1 MSNSVCDRTAVKTRE
16 QRFIHILGSEFE
28 FAPRVAQEVLA
39 VAQETLI
46 AGGDGKAAPLKP
58 GQVRQVVASVQ
69 APHGRPLT
77 DSRMVEVVWT
87 VDMRPEDA
95 EVQKKFGRKAL
106 RRVRISR
113 LTEEAV
119 DQGGLATEEDLARA
133 LHVVP
138 RTIRRDIHVLE
149 TEGYLVPTRGKV
161 KGIGRGQSHKV
172 TIVKLYLQ
180 SHTYEYIQ
188 RRTRH
193 SLSAIKRY
201 ITWFGR
207 VVLLHQRG
215 LPAAEIAFMLG
226 ISQGLVEQYLELL
239 ESSRE
244 PKNKR

>member
-1 MSNSVCDRTAVKTRE
+1 
-16 QRFIHILGSEFE
+16 
-28 FAPRVAQEVLA
+28 
-39 VAQETLI
+39 
-46 AGGDGKAAPLKP
+46 
-58 GQVRQVVASVQ
+58 
-69 APHGRPLT
+69 
-77 DSRMVEVVWT
+77 
-87 VDMRPEDA
+87 
-95 EVQKKFGRKAL
+95 
-106 RRVRISR
+106 
-113 LTEEAV
+113 V

-239 ESSRE
+239 ESYRE